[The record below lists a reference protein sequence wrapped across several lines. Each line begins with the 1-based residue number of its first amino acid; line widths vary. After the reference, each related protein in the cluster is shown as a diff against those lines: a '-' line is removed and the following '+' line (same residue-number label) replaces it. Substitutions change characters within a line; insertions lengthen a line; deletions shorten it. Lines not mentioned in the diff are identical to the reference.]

1 MMVGMMVFMYLA
13 NRQSKLVKSL
23 ARACAQN
30 YTISIGIQTVGT
42 TNIIIASLEVCIFP
56 LGQRSSDPTCKNLR
70 IQIKGSSVSA
80 TVTP

>member
-42 TNIIIASLEVCIFP
+42 TNIIIASLTGVHLP
-56 LGQRSSDPTCKNLR
+56 ARSKILRPNL
-70 IQIKGSSVSA
+70 QEPSNSN
-80 TVTP
+80 